1 MFCLCYAMPKTPSK
15 NTLKNNRI
23 VRQKV
28 EKKALKSER
37 VHSIRNKS
45 KLPFLKKYGKL
56 LSILF
61 GIGVVFSILLYYFI
75 LKDLPSPFSLAT
87 TKTPLTTTIRDRNG
101 KILYRIYKN
110 ANRLKLNWDD
120 IPDILK
126 NATLAIED
134 ANFYHHYGIS
144 PKAILRAFVYNWQQK
159 NINLYQG
166 GSTITQQLV
175 KNKLLEPKKDYLR
188 KIREIILSL
197 TVERIYSKN
206 DILTMYLNEVGYGG
220 PAYGVGAASQMYF
233 GIPAK
238 DLDLA
243 QAALLAGLPAA
254 PTTFSPFG
262 VNPQLAVV
270 RQHEVLN
277 RMLKLGMID
286 QEEFA
291 SAMAEKLQF
300 APQRIDILAPHFVMF
315 VKNQLVDKLGEDVVE
330 EGGLDITTTLDLDI
344 QTKAENIISKNVE
357 EIKDRY
363 NIHNAAT
370 VVTSP
375 STGEVLAMVGSADYW
390 NIKNQGYVNVANSLR
405 QPGSSIKV
413 VNYAYAF
420 DHNWSP
426 TSTIEDSPVV
436 YVAKGSTESYAPQ
449 NYDGKFHGTVTLRS
463 ALANSYNVP
472 AVKLLNTYGVDQMI
486 ALGKAMGIKSWE
498 NIPPIGLS
506 LTLGGAEVTML
517 DMSRVFGTIAN
528 MGVRKELKFIKEIK
542 DSSDKVIT
550 DKFIAPEENNKTES
564 QIKAENNLQVISP
577 LSAYWLTDILS
588 DNNARLP
595 AFGYYSKLTVAN
607 HKVAVK
613 TGTSNNYRD
622 NWTIGFTPDYLVA
635 TWVGNTDGSFMNKNL
650 TSGITGAAPIWND
663 VMTSLI
669 ANLPDREF
677 SKPEGL
683 VPIKVCAV
691 NGLLTCPYCPSER
704 TEYFTAD
711 KVPTKKCSFRS
722 PSECDEAK
730 KQTEGKSDEEKKQ
743 IMSGCPII
751 N

>member
-1 MFCLCYAMPKTPSK
+1 MPKSPSK
-15 NTLKNNRI
+15 KTGKKPVKNHRI
-23 VRQKV
+23 VGQKV
-28 EKKALKSER
+28 GKNALIAKETDSVHVKSR
-37 VHSIRNKS
+37 FH
-45 KLPFLKKYGKL
+45 FLIKFRRL
-56 LSILF
+56 LLFLFIIGIVSSILF
-61 GIGVVFSILLYYFI
+61 YYFI
-75 LKDLPSPFSLAT
+75 LKDLPSPYSLAT
-87 TKTPLTTTIRDRNG
+87 SKTPLTTTIRDRNG

-144 PKAILRAFVYNWQQK
+144 PKAIIRALVYNWQQK
-159 NINLYQG
+159 NISLYQG

-175 KNKLLEPKKDYLR
+175 KNKLLEPKKNYMR

-197 TVERIYSKN
+197 VVERIYSKN

-238 DLDLA
+238 DITLA

-270 RQHEVLN
+270 RQQEVLN
-277 RMLKLGMID
+277 RMRKLEMID
-286 QEEFA
+286 ETEYK
-291 SAMAEKLQF
+291 SAMEEKLQF

-315 VKNQLVDKLGEDVVE
+315 VKNQLVEKLGEDVVE
-330 EGGLDITTTLDLDI
+330 EGGLDVTTTLDLEI
-344 QTKAENIISKNVE
+344 QSKAEDIVSKNVE
-357 EIKDRY
+357 EIKDKY

-375 STGEVLAMVGSADYW
+375 TTGEVLAMVGSADYW
-390 NIKNQGYVNVANSLR
+390 DIKNQGYVNVANSLR
-405 QPGSSIKV
+405 QPGSAIKV

-436 YVAKGSTESYAPQ
+436 YVARGSTESYAPQ
-449 NYDGKFHGTVTLRS
+449 NYDGKFHGIVTLRS

-472 AVKLLNTYGVDQMI
+472 AVKLLNTYGIDQMI
-486 ALGKAMGIKSWE
+486 ELGKAMGVKSWE

-528 MGVRKELKFIKEIK
+528 MGVRRELKFIREIK
-542 DSSDKVIT
+542 DSTDKVIT
-550 DKFIAPEENNKTES
+550 KRLDTPKESNIAAS
-564 QIKAENNLQVISP
+564 QVNAENNLQVISP
-577 LSAYWLTDILS
+577 LAAYWLTDILA

-613 TGTSNNYRD
+613 TGTSNSYRD

-650 TSGITGAAPIWND
+650 TSGITGAAPIWNE
-663 VMTSLI
+663 VITSLI

-677 SKPEGL
+677 PKPEGL
-683 VPIKVCAV
+683 IPIKICAV
-691 NGLLTCPYCPSER
+691 NGLLTCPYCPLER

-711 KVPTKKCSFRS
+711 KVPTKKCSFRA
-722 PSECDEAK
+722 PNECEEAK
-730 KQTEGKSDEEKKQ
+730 KLTEGKSEEEKKQ
-743 IMSGCPII
+743 IMSGCPVI

>member
-1 MFCLCYAMPKTPSK
+1 MFCLCYAMAKSPSK
-15 NTLKNNRI
+15 KTNKKLLKKKRI
-23 VRQKV
+23 IGQKIG
-28 EKKALKSER
+28 KKALIAGRADSVKIKSR
-37 VHSIRNKS
+37 I
-45 KLPFLKKYGKL
+45 PFFKKYGKPL
-56 LSILF
+56 LFLFIIGIVSAILF
-61 GIGVVFSILLYYFI
+61 YFFI
-75 LKDLPSPFSLAT
+75 FKDMPSPYTLAT

-110 ANRLKLNWDD
+110 ANRLKLNWND

-144 PKAILRAFVYNWQQK
+144 PKAIIRAFIYNLEQK
-159 NINLYQG
+159 NISLYQG

-220 PAYGVGAASQMYF
+220 PAYGVGAASQIYF

-238 DLDLA
+238 DLSLA

-270 RQHEVLN
+270 RQHEVLD
-277 RMLKLGMID
+277 RMRKLDMID
-286 QEEFA
+286 EAEFK
-291 SAMAEKLQF
+291 SAMDEKLQF

-315 VKNQLVDKLGEDVVE
+315 VKNQLVDKLGEDMIE
-330 EGGLDITTTLDLDI
+330 EGGLDVTTTLDLDI
-344 QTKAENIISKNVE
+344 QSKTEEIINKNVE

-390 NIKNQGYVNVANSLR
+390 DIKNQGYVNVANSLR

-436 YVAKGSTESYAPQ
+436 YVARGSTESYAPQ
-449 NYDGKFHGTVTLRS
+449 NYDGKFHGNVTLRS
-463 ALANSYNVP
+463 ALANSYNIP

-486 ALGKAMGIKSWE
+486 ELGKSMGVKSWE

-550 DKFIAPEENNKTES
+550 DIT
-564 QIKAENNLQVISP
+564 QVKAENNLQVISP
-577 LSAYWLTDILS
+577 LAAYWLTDILS

-613 TGTSNNYRD
+613 TGTSNSYRD

-669 ANLPDREF
+669 ANLPDKEF
-677 SKPEGL
+677 PKPEGL
-683 VPIKVCAV
+683 VPVKICAV

-704 TEYFTAD
+704 TEYFTVD
-711 KVPTKKCSFRS
+711 KVPTKKCFFR
-722 PSECDEAK
+722 PPGECEEAK
-730 KQTEGKSDEEKKQ
+730 KQTEGKSEEEKKQ
-743 IMSGCPII
+743 LLSGCPIT